1 MIVSMSIRR
10 PSQQALVARRPS
22 WSIACALA
30 AALLI
35 SAPTKAHAE
44 KADKEKPINYS
55 ADTGDV
61 NYQTKIGSLTGN
73 VIITQGTLTI
83 RADKITFKQNP
94 DNSMSASAF
103 GNPIAFRQKR
113 DGVDEYFEGF
123 AQHAEYD
130 GTKQF
135 LELFDRALLRHGTDE
150 VRSNYITYNAQ
161 TELFKAETRPPSPD
175 APQDP
180 AASQRVRGV
189 FQPKSEGPLGKG
201 GKDEAK
207 AAVSAPAKAA
217 GEPLPLKP
225 AGELAPV
232 PAK

>member
-1 MIVSMSIRR
+1 MIAVTMSTLHAPRHVFAGI
-10 PSQQALVARRPS
+10 PVLLAWLV
-22 WSIACALA
+22 LA
-30 AALLI
+30 AMLTLA
-35 SAPTKAHAE
+35 ANTVRAE
-44 KADKEKPINYS
+44 KADREKPINYS

-61 NYQTKIGSLTGN
+61 NYQTKIGTLSGN

-83 RADKITFKQNP
+83 HADKIIFKQNP

-103 GNPIAFRQKR
+103 GNPVAFRQKR

-135 LELFDRALLRHGTDE
+135 LELFDRALLRRGTDE
-150 VRSNYITYNAQ
+150 IRSNYITYNAQ
-161 TELFKAETRPPSPD
+161 TELFKAETRPGSPT
-175 APQDP
+175 APP
-180 AASQRVRGV
+180 EAAAAARVRGV
-189 FQPKSEGPLGKG
+189 FQPKSEGPAKG
-201 GKDEAK
+201 GKDNAK
-207 AAVSAPAKAA
+207 AAAPASTPATQTA
-217 GEPLPLKP
+217 PLPLKP